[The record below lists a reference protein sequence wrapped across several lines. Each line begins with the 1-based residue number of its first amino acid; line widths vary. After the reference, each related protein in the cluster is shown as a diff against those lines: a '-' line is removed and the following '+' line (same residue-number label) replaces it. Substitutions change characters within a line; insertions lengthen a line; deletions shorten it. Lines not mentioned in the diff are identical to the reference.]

1 MYFWMILV
9 YCLSMTLGSRVKYL
23 NIYFPQ
29 FQLYLT
35 LQILKFK
42 GNVWCNNRLPPIKT
56 LKKAAEVYIPIFYR
70 LGIRSTYE
78 YLELRFKLVFNF
90 ISLWKSTVHSKKTVH
105 FHGHLGPLKLTDLNT
120 LIKSRSLRSITM
132 GLFLI
137 AGIITT
143 GIAIYAPATALSAV
157 TSMNLDIA
165 ILSTGIV
172 LVFSKFP
179 HDRLI
184 WRSFALDRRIYR
196 YDRTKSFSKTIS
208 SLYILHINRRNE
220 SCRMD
225 RCNSIKLDDC
235 RKVHQFFDL

>member
-1 MYFWMILV
+1 M
-9 YCLSMTLGSRVKYL
+9 S
-23 NIYFPQ
+23 
-29 FQLYLT
+29 
-35 LQILKFK
+35 
-42 GNVWCNNRLPPIKT
+42 
-56 LKKAAEVYIPIFYR
+56 
-70 LGIRSTYE
+70 
-78 YLELRFKLVFNF
+78 
-90 ISLWKSTVHSKKTVH
+90 
-105 FHGHLGPLKLTDLNT
+105 DLNT

-208 SLYILHINRRNE
+208 SLYILHIYRRNE
-220 SCRMD
+220 SCCMD

-235 RKVHQFFDL
+235 RKGSLPFIDRGWPLMTFVIKAICGSFSNFTRK